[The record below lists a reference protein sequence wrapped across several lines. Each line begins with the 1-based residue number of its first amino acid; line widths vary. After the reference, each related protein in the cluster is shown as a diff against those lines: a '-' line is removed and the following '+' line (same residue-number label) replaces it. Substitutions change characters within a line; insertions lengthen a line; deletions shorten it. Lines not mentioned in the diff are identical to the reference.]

1 MWANWNDKKTIES
14 PAKRRRPATIC
25 GVASVNGISSSKGEP
40 LPGIDDMMHKLV
52 AENAGNIKENNNSK
66 LSHINIKRVDSPMT
80 TSQGP
85 SDRNVGDVDL
95 PPPVPPKPIVI
106 RADLIYN
113 QARAEASASLK
124 SPRTPQRWP
133 YTPVQQRQDMWYI
146 FYSINFCV
154 SFLVSKQL
162 LNGKI
167 LLI

>member
-1 MWANWNDKKTIES
+1 
-14 PAKRRRPATIC
+14 
-25 GVASVNGISSSKGEP
+25 
-40 LPGIDDMMHKLV
+40 MMHKLV
-52 AENAGNIKENNNSK
+52 AESAGNVKENNNSK
-66 LSHINIKRVDSPMT
+66 SSQINIKRVDSPMA

-146 FYSINFCV
+146 FYSITFCV
-154 SFLVSKQL
+154 LFLKL
-162 LNGKI
+162 
-167 LLI
+167 